1 MPLDMHM
8 KIDGVTGEMTGM
20 FHKGWSEIISWN
32 WGMTSNRKAAN
43 AAEDSTTALN
53 ELSVVKKLG
62 VDSTAIRLLFA
73 QATVIPRVEFDVIPT
88 TGKREAKTKYL
99 NFVMENVVIKSI
111 VTGGASEDN
120 SFKEHITFIF
130 ERVNFECSKP
140 PHISS
145 GAAGIDT
152 NFAWNVT
159 ENAEW
164 SA

>member
-8 KIDGVTGEMTGM
+8 KIDGVTGEITGM
-20 FHKGWSEIISWN
+20 THKGWSEIISWN
-32 WGMTSNRKAAN
+32 WGMSSNRKAAN
-43 AAEDSTTALN
+43 TTENTTTSLN

-62 VDSTAIRLLFA
+62 TDSTAIRLLFA

-88 TGKREAKTKYL
+88 AGKKEAKTKYI

-111 VTGGASEDN
+111 VTGGASED
-120 SFKEHITFIF
+120 SAFKEHITFIF
-130 ERVNFECSKP
+130 DRVNFECSKP
-140 PHISS
+140 PSMSS
-145 GAAGIDT
+145 GAAAIDT
-152 NFAWNVT
+152 NFAWNVS